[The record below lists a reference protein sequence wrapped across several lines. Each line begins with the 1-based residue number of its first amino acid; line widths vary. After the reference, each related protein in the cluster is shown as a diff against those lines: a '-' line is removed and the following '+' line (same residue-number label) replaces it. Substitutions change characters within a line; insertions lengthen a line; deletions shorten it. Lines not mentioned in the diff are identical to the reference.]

1 MDLKATEPTEI
12 ALPRGREKKK
22 VHAAKKYIALGWNII
37 GVSGKLSSGTL
48 PPRSD
53 APSENYTAP
62 LPGSQS
68 AGSGHSASV
77 CRLSL
82 PHLLQWCRVTGARCP
97 RGASVSSSH
106 QRQSLR
112 GRELK
117 RESVCRD
124 TQLAAAKQCSIKKNN
139 FSPVLNINRYIYIV
153 RRVLWRTLSHSLI
166 VPAAIIS

>member
-1 MDLKATEPTEI
+1 M
-12 ALPRGREKKK
+12 
-22 VHAAKKYIALGWNII
+22 
-37 GVSGKLSSGTL
+37 SGKLSSGTL

-139 FSPVLNINRYIYIV
+139 FSPVLNINRYIYSETCSLKNIIPLSYCPSSNHILEV
-153 RRVLWRTLSHSLI
+153 RTKTTGKEKNKHRGASYFHKESTTAEL
-166 VPAAIIS
+166 